1 MARLDSAWN
10 TSRLTH
16 TLTHPIR
23 QVGER
28 LELTK
33 EQKKLVDDAYE
44 KRAVDVPRAAW
55 VSSVIAE
62 QMGVALDDVN
72 YARWE
77 ECIGRSWHRLRDAE
91 RYSLKPTAAKVSD
104 RVCELK
110 SEN

>member
-1 MARLDSAWN
+1 LARLDSVWE

-28 LELTK
+28 LELTD
-33 EQKKLVDDAYE
+33 EQKKLVDACE
-44 KRAVDVPRAAW
+44 KSAVDVPRAAW

-77 ECIGRSWHRLRDAE
+77 ECIGRSWQRLRDAE
-91 RYSLKPTAAKVSD
+91 RNSLKPTAMVSD

>member
-1 MARLDSAWN
+1 LARLDSVWE

-28 LELTK
+28 LELTD
-33 EQKKLVDDAYE
+33 EQKMLVDACE
-44 KRAVDVPRAAW
+44 NVLDVPRAEW

-72 YARWE
+72 YARWA
-77 ECIGRSWHRLRDAE
+77 ECIGRSWVRLRAAE
-91 RYSLKPTAAKVSD
+91 RYCLKPTAAMVSD